1 MESITQKNGFMILLK
16 RQVIFNLLKENNIWA
31 FAIERGETAGKNQIY
46 FYIYA
51 KYVF

>member
-1 MESITQKNGFMILLK
+1 MNASGYKKSLGPYKYLNG
-16 RQVIFNLLKENNIWA
+16 A

-46 FYIYA
+46 FYMP